1 MSKTVWLIN
10 QYASTPEYGYAG
22 RHYYL
27 GKELV
32 KKGYTVYLIVSA
44 AHHLLRNKPQVDSS
58 FLIEKDDGL
67 NIVWVKMPS
76 YTEAHSKI
84 RALSW
89 FLFPLKIQRLA
100 SILSEK
106 PDVVL
111 CSSPSLISFL
121 GAKRL
126 AKKFQT
132 RLIFEVRDIWPMTLI
147 EVGGFSKKHPFIR
160 FMQWV
165 EDKAYLE
172 SDAVVSNLKNAVE
185 HMVSRGMDRSKF
197 NWIPN
202 GFSLEEVE
210 LKSPLNNNS
219 AAKLPANKFLIGY
232 TGTMGAANALDTL
245 IDSAEQLKYDLDVA
259 FVLVGEGKEKV
270 VLQQRVNEMGLN
282 NVIFIDSIPKIQIQ
296 SMLSQFDA
304 CYIGLTKDPLFRF
317 GVSPNKLFDYLYSGK
332 PIIYGIDSGEYQ
344 PVGEVGAGIQIP
356 AENSECLTKAVL
368 DLKSMSP
375 EERLQLGINGR
386 EAALE
391 QYEYKKLSDSFAS
404 VLFD

>member
-126 AKKFQT
+126 AKKFQA

-160 FMQWV
+160 FMQWI

-185 HMVSRGMDRSKF
+185 HMVSRGMVRSKF

-317 GVSPNKLFDYLYSGK
+317 GVSPNKLLIVK
-332 PIIYGIDSGEYQ
+332 I
-344 PVGEVGAGIQIP
+344 
-356 AENSECLTKAVL
+356 
-368 DLKSMSP
+368 
-375 EERLQLGINGR
+375 
-386 EAALE
+386 
-391 QYEYKKLSDSFAS
+391 
-404 VLFD
+404 